1 MEELAERNT
10 HYALRPSSTDL
21 CAIVIAYNEER
32 HITACLET
40 LTFADDRLVVLNTN
54 TTDRTAELARAQG
67 ATVIEHPFVNFADQR
82 NFALS
87 ISNATWVLFV
97 DADERVTPALADEVR
112 RVICETGHRKTQNFT
127 ENKGSDRPSSPVGYW
142 IPRCN
147 IIFGRWIQH
156 TGWYP
161 DHQLRLM
168 RPDRARYDPA
178 HPVHELVIL
187 DGPAGYLQEPFIHY
201 NYETVAQ
208 FMTKMSRYTT
218 LEAQIL
224 RDRGVRPKPW
234 TPFLQPLREF
244 YRRLVTYQGYKD
256 GSHGLLLSLLM
267 AYYTWKT
274 YRRLQTQLG

>member
-1 MEELAERNT
+1 MGIRTNPT
-10 HYALRPSSTDL
+10 GL

-32 HITACLET
+32 HIVACLET
-40 LTFADDRLVVLNTN
+40 LSFADDRLVVLNTN
-54 TTDRTAELARAQG
+54 TTDQTATLARAKG

-87 ISNATWVLFV
+87 VSRAGWVLFV

-112 RVICETGHRKTQNFT
+112 RVIRMADG
-127 ENKGSDRPSSPVGYW
+127 PVGYW
-142 IPRCN
+142 IPRRN
-147 IIFGRWIQH
+147 IIFGRWIRH

-187 DGPAGYLQEPFIHY
+187 DGAEGYLQSPFIHY

-208 FMTKMSRYTT
+208 FMTKMSRYTV

-224 RDRGVRPKPW
+224 RDRGVRPNPW

-244 YRRLVTYQGYKD
+244 YRRFVTYQGYRD
-256 GSHGLLLSLLM
+256 GGHGLLLSLLM

-274 YRRLQTQLG
+274 YRVL